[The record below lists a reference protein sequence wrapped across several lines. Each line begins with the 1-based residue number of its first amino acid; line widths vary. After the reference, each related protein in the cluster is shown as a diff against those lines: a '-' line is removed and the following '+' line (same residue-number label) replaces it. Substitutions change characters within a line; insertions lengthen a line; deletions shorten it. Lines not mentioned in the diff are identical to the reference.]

1 MTSKL
6 SFLKFNP
13 PIFFLFSFHHV
24 NFAKLQCL
32 NLNFANSASRK
43 PREYQMPGFASVLM
57 ILCAYLSLIEA
68 TWTFSISAL
77 LFFSHAVSA
86 SCQISMLWLASRKL
100 RECQMPGV
108 SSVLVTL
115 CACPFYHWSD
125 YHFNI
130 AIYQSWWSFT
140 FNLLQER
147 CVNARCL
154 GFPASLWRYAH
165 FLSTIEAG
173 VILTCHILHQESHRS
188 RIYRGRIYR
197 KGFKNG

>member
-13 PIFFLFSFHHV
+13 PILFLFSFNDV
-24 NFAKLQCL
+24 NSAKLQCL

-57 ILCAYLSLIEA
+57 ILCAYLLLIEA

-77 LFFSHAVSA
+77 LFFSHAVSV

-108 SSVLVTL
+108 SSIFMKL
-115 CACPFYHWSD
+115 CAIS
-125 YHFNI
+125 
-130 AIYQSWWSFT
+130 IYYQIGYRFDVLHT
-140 FNLLQER
+140 TTR
-147 CVNARCL
+147 
-154 GFPASLWRYAH
+154 
-165 FLSTIEAG
+165 FL
-173 VILTCHILHQESHRS
+173 
-188 RIYRGRIYR
+188 
-197 KGFKNG
+197 